1 MKNTFSRLFG
11 FGDKE
16 SEFEL
21 QDESHEEIDK
31 KVYEE
36 IQEIP
41 IVNITPNRYQPRTV
55 FDDARIDELALTIR
69 THGLIQ
75 PIVVRQYEDDKYE
88 IIAGERRFRAATKLG
103 WEKVPAI
110 IKNLNDTETASV
122 ALIENLQREEL
133 TAIEEAV
140 AYQKLI
146 ELHNLTQEALAQR
159 LGKGQST
166 IANKLRLLKLPEE
179 IKSALLEKSITERH
193 ARALIPLKNEEL
205 QLKVLQE
212 IVEKQL
218 NVKQTEERIAKLLE
232 EAKPKRKAKQKA
244 VSRDTRIAMNTIRQ
258 SLQMVTE
265 SGLNVNSEEEEFDE
279 YYQITIKIQR
289 KNNNDVLETLSYW
302 RGLFYYIFLLNEEG
316 V

>member
-179 IKSALLEKSITERH
+179 IKSALLEKHYRTSRPRSH
-193 ARALIPLKNEEL
+193 SFKNEEL

-218 NVKQTEERIAKLLE
+218 NVKQTEERIVKLLE

-279 YYQITIKIQR
+279 YYQITIKIP
-289 KNNNDVLETLSYW
+289 KKK
-302 RGLFYYIFLLNEEG
+302 
-316 V
+316 

>member
-31 KVYEE
+31 KIHEE

-41 IVNITPNRYQPRTV
+41 IANIIPNRYQPRTV

-75 PIVVRQYEDDKYE
+75 PIVIRQYEDDKYE

-179 IKSALLEKSITERH
+179 IKRALLEKNITERH

-232 EAKPKRKAKQKA
+232 EVKPKRKAKQKA
-244 VSRDTRIAMNTIRQ
+244 VSRDMRIAMNTIRQ
-258 SLQMVTE
+258 SLQMVAN

-279 YYQITIKIQR
+279 YYQITIKIP
-289 KNNNDVLETLSYW
+289 KKK
-302 RGLFYYIFLLNEEG
+302 
-316 V
+316 

>member
-179 IKSALLEKSITERH
+179 IKSALLEKHYRTSCPRSH
-193 ARALIPLKNEEL
+193 SFKNEEL

-232 EAKPKRKAKQKA
+232 EAKPKRKAKQK
-244 VSRDTRIAMNTIRQ
+244 Q
-258 SLQMVTE
+258 
-265 SGLNVNSEEEEFDE
+265 
-279 YYQITIKIQR
+279 
-289 KNNNDVLETLSYW
+289 
-302 RGLFYYIFLLNEEG
+302 
-316 V
+316 

>member
-31 KVYEE
+31 KIHEE

-41 IVNITPNRYQPRTV
+41 IANIIPNRYQPRTV

-75 PIVVRQYEDDKYE
+75 PIVIRQYEDDKYE

-179 IKSALLEKSITERH
+179 IKRALLEKNITERH

-218 NVKQTEERIAKLLE
+218 NVKQTEERIAKLLKE
-232 EAKPKRKAKQKA
+232 VKPKRKAKQKA
-244 VSRDTRIAMNTIRQ
+244 VSRDMRIAMNTIRQ
-258 SLQMVTE
+258 SLQMVAN

-279 YYQITIKIQR
+279 YYQITIKIP
-289 KNNNDVLETLSYW
+289 KKK
-302 RGLFYYIFLLNEEG
+302 
-316 V
+316 